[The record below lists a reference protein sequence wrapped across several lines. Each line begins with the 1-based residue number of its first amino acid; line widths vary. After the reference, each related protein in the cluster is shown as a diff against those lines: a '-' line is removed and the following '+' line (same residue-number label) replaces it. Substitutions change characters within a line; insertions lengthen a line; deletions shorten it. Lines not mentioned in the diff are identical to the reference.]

1 MKLIAWL
8 AVIASALAVVL
19 AQPLPRARA
28 ATLPDGLQKITV
40 VAHSPTSSYAWLST
54 WKSSGGHWVR
64 ALPGPW
70 TARVGYNGVA
80 PPGAERENSGRTPS
94 GSYTLG
100 FMFGAL
106 ARPSGIVWPVWKHA
120 YGYDVWDDD
129 PASPRYNLW
138 TDDRTQAA
146 GRNPEPMRTI
156 PQYDYAIV
164 INYNTARTPG
174 LGSAIFLHV
183 SYGGATAGCVSL
195 PAAELL
201 AILRWLRSA
210 AHPYIT
216 ISA

>member
-1 MKLIAWL
+1 MKLIARV
-8 AVIASALAVVL
+8 AASALAVAVL
-19 AQPLPRARA
+19 VAQPVPQARA

-54 WKSSGGHWVR
+54 WKSSGGRWVR

-106 ARPSGIVWPVWKHA
+106 PRPSGIVWPTWKHA

-138 TDDRTQAA
+138 TDDRTQDA
-146 GRNPEPMRTI
+146 GRSPEPMRTI
-156 PQYDYAIV
+156 PQYDYAVV

-183 SYGGATAGCVSL
+183 SYNDPTAGCVSL

-201 AILRWLRSA
+201 AVLRWLRSA

-216 ISA
+216 IRA